1 MATFR
6 MTLDSSWALSD
17 LFNYMATFSNAADW
31 DPSTTSGEALTGGDP
46 RLHSEYRVSIAVG
59 SREIPLVYEIVEF
72 DRLRRVVL
80 SAEYKMLH
88 SLAAIEVT
96 PSPNGTLLTYEASI
110 TGLGPF
116 AAADPLIARALRR
129 RGTKT
134 EASLRAKIDA

>member
-31 DPSTTSGEALTGGDP
+31 DPSATSGEELTGGEP
-46 RLHSEYRVSIAVG
+46 RLHSEYRLSVALG
-59 SREIPLVYEIVEF
+59 SREVPLVYEIIEF

-80 SAEYKMLH
+80 SAEYKMLR
-88 SLAAIEVT
+88 SLAEIDVT
-96 PSPNGTLLTYEASI
+96 PSQTGTLLTYAASV
-110 TGLGPF
+110 TGPGLLE
-116 AAADPLIARALRR
+116 PLIARALRR
-129 RGTKT
+129 NGTKT

>member
-31 DPSTTSGEALTGGDP
+31 DASTTSAEALTGGDP
-46 RLHSEYRVSIAVG
+46 RLHSEYRLSVAIG
-59 SREIPLVYEIVEF
+59 SREFPLLYEIIEF

-80 SAEYKMLH
+80 RAEYKMLH

-96 PSPNGTLLTYEASI
+96 PSPTGTLRTYESSI

-129 RGTKT
+129 SGTKT
-134 EASLRAKIDA
+134 EANLRAKIDA